1 MKIMKIILILMLTAI
16 APASAGIYKWTDSE
30 GRVHFGDQPANSET
44 ATELN
49 IIIKKN
55 TGVTNSSGHKKD
67 REYLLKK
74 IDKDKE
80 EKAKKRSKRL
90 AEANKRKRKCD
101 AYRASYQSQIQSNR
115 SYYMSPDGER
125 TYLSDKERSARKK
138 KLSKGVSK
146 YCR

>member
-1 MKIMKIILILMLTAI
+1 MKNFFILMLFI
-16 APASAGIYKWTDSE
+16 ISPVSAGIYKWTDSE
-30 GRVHFGDQPANSET
+30 GRVHFGDQPVNAEA

-49 IIIKKN
+49 ITIKNN

-74 IDKDKE
+74 IEKDKE
-80 EKAKKRSKRL
+80 KKAKKRSKRL

-101 AYRASYQSQIQSNR
+101 AYRVSYQSHIQSNR

-125 TYLSDKERSARKK
+125 TYLSDKERSTRKK
-138 KLSKGVSK
+138 KLSKAVSK

>member
-1 MKIMKIILILMLTAI
+1 MAKNLILMLVLI
-16 APASAGIYKWTDSE
+16 SPVSAGIYKWTDSE
-30 GRVHFGDQPANSET
+30 GHVHFGDHPVNSET

-49 IIIKKN
+49 ITIDN
-55 TGVTNSSGHKKD
+55 NSGVTNSSGHKKD
-67 REYLLKK
+67 REYLLKQ
-74 IDKDKE
+74 IEKDKE
-80 EKAKKRSKRL
+80 EKAEKRSKKL
-90 AEANKRKRKCD
+90 AEANKRRRKCD
-101 AYRASYQSQIQSNR
+101 AYQASYQSHIQSNR